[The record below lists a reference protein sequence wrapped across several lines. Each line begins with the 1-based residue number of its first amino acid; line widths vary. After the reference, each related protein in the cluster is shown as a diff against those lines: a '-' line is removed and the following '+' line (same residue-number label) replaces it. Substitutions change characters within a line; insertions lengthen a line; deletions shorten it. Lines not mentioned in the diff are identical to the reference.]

1 MNEPTSE
8 QFGNQPL
15 LTIAIPTYNRSRYLR
30 ELLSALHDQVARES
44 RVELIISDNA
54 SPDDTPSVVAEFQ
67 QRGLPVRYLRNEE
80 NIGADGNFLQCFEE
94 ARGKYFWLFGD
105 DDILLPGAL
114 RLLIERLAAQTYDL
128 VYVNSFP
135 VETSDVLPEVH
146 GPLKVKDSSSASVF
160 ASNIHIYLTFI
171 TGNIIRKEAA
181 LRGLECPPSE
191 LRNSNLLQ
199 LGWTYAALNQ
209 YHRGLLVRD
218 KLIGARVDNT
228 GGYKLLEVFGPSLSA
243 VTENRVKD
251 PHLRAIIMNGAIQR
265 FWPGMLMNYR
275 LNASSFSK
283 EAAPEVVLGPVFR
296 RNWRYWFFT
305 VPLIRMPS
313 GLAQAWFLLVRI
325 INRLDR
331 FCGFFLLR
339 LRTSNSSGG

>member
-1 MNEPTSE
+1 MNEPSSG
-8 QFGNQPL
+8 QFDSKPL
-15 LTIAIPTYNRSRYLR
+15 LTLAIPTYNRSRYLR
-30 ELLSALHDQVARES
+30 ELLSVLHDQIVRES
-44 RVELIISDNA
+44 RVELIVSDNA

-67 QRGLPVRYLRNEE
+67 QRGLPVRYLRNPE
-80 NIGADGNFLQCFEE
+80 NIGADGNFLQCFEQ

-114 RLLIERLAAQTYDL
+114 RLLVERLASHTYDL

-135 VETSDVLPEVH
+135 LETSTAEREVQ
-146 GPLKVKDSSSASVF
+146 GPLRVKDSSNASVF
-160 ASNIHIYLTFI
+160 ASNVHIYLTFI

-181 LRGLECPPSE
+181 LRSLERPASE

-209 YHRGLLVRD
+209 YRRGLFIED
-218 KLIGARVDNT
+218 KLIGARVNNT
-228 GGYKLLEVFGPSLSA
+228 GGYKLLEVFGPSLRV
-243 VTENRVKD
+243 VTDDRVKD

-275 LNASSFSK
+275 LNASSFSE

-296 RNWRYWFFT
+296 RNWRYWVFT
-305 VPLIRMPS
+305 VPIIRLPS
-313 GLAQAWFLLVRI
+313 GLARAWFLLVRI
-325 INRLDR
+325 INWLDR
-331 FCGFFLLR
+331 LCGFFLLR
-339 LRTSNSSGG
+339 LRMSSSRDQ

>member
-1 MNEPTSE
+1 MNEPASE
-8 QFGNQPL
+8 QFGTQPL
-15 LTIAIPTYNRSRYLR
+15 LTIAIPTYNRSRHVR
-30 ELLSALHDQVARES
+30 ELLSVLHDQVVRES

-67 QRGLPVRYLRNEE
+67 QRGLPVHYLRNKE
-80 NIGADGNFLQCFEE
+80 NIGADGNFLQCFEQ

-114 RLLIERLAAQTYDL
+114 QLIVERLSSDTYDL
-128 VYVNSFP
+128 VYVKSFP
-135 VETSDVLPEVH
+135 LETSTGLHEVQ
-146 GPLKVKDSSSASVF
+146 GPLRVKESRSASVF
-160 ASNIHIYLTFI
+160 ASNVHVYLTFI
-171 TGNIIRKEAA
+171 TGNIIHKQAA
-181 LRGLECPPSE
+181 LHGLERSPSE

-209 YHRGLLVRD
+209 YRHGLVIKD
-218 KLIGARVDNT
+218 QLIGARVDNA
-228 GGYKLLEVFGPSLSA
+228 GGYRLLEVFGPSLSA
-243 VTENRVKD
+243 ITEDRVKD

-265 FWPGMLMNYR
+265 FWPGMLMTYR

-296 RNWRYWFFT
+296 RNWRYWVFT
-305 VPLIRMPS
+305 VPIIRMPS
-313 GLAQAWFLLVRI
+313 RLAQAWFVLVRI
-325 INRLDR
+325 INRVDR

-339 LRTSNSSGG
+339 LRLSNSSRE